1 MVRWAY
7 INQITPTASDC
18 NLLGTIKFEKNFK
31 NYLRTYIVAH
41 PVTKI
46 KRRVYTRRKHLY
58 NWSTYFNLLAR
69 WSADY
74 RFRLKY
80 LSALIEPNL
89 FTYRYLT
96 FNQTAISA
104 KSYAFFKTTREFK
117 AGVVTKAITSYTT
130 NLARPGSFYLPTSF
144 NSFLHLTTWKSTFW
158 SSSDK
163 TVLLGLSFLNSN
175 HTFYAIPSVPHDT
188 TFLADFL
195 RLPFTLYLVYLK
207 TIYRLLTLLLR
218 QLLL

>member
-7 INQITPTASDC
+7 INQITPAASDC

-58 NWSTYFNLLAR
+58 NWSSYFNLLAR

-89 FTYRYLT
+89 FVYRYLT
-96 FNQTAISA
+96 FNQTAIST
-104 KSYAFFKTTREFK
+104 KPYSFFKTTKEFK
-117 AGVVTKAITSYTT
+117 AGVVTKNITSYAP
-130 NLARPGSFYLPTSF
+130 NLTRSGPLHLPPHF
-144 NSFLHLTTWKSTFW
+144 ASFLHLTTWKSAPW
-158 SSSDK
+158 SSFDK
-163 TVLLGLSFLNSN
+163 TVLSSLAFLNSN
-175 HTFYAIPSVPHDT
+175 QSLYAIPTVPYVT
-188 TFLADFL
+188 TSLVALF
-195 RLPFTLYLVYLK
+195 RLPFTLYLFYLK
-207 TIYRLLTLLLR
+207 TIYRILTLLLR
-218 QLLL
+218 HLLS